1 MILTIEPNSWQYM
14 LIRRMEKDF
23 DKSFLIETSGSYY
36 INTNDLF
43 KLILMLEK
51 EVNFAADTLSEFS
64 NILGGGK

>member
-23 DKSFLIETSGSYY
+23 DKTFLLETSGSYY

-64 NILGGGK
+64 NILDGGK

>member
-23 DKSFLIETSGSYY
+23 DKTFLLETSESYY

-64 NILGGGK
+64 NILDGGK

>member
-51 EVNFAADTLSEFS
+51 EVNFATDTLSEFS
-64 NILGGGK
+64 NILDGGK